1 MGNVV
6 TERNR
11 VWQKIEF
18 NAVQTKNGGAFLT
31 VLTLVCKPLA
41 QGRYRV
47 AWNCEA
53 RLQAG
58 VGTLPKIRVVE
69 APASTGPEVGE
80 YTFHGADDNWD
91 GRAGWDFRQYD
102 EAATPSFLIQVRR
115 VAGSGTDTVEV
126 RRLKLSIEIMND
138 DRAEAEGNGGRGRGL
153 SGSSTGGSSG
163 R

>member
-11 VWQKIEF
+11 VWQKIED
-18 NAVQTKNGGAFLT
+18 NAVQTKAAGAYLT
-31 VLTLVCKPLA
+31 VLTLACKPLA

-58 VGTLPKIRVVE
+58 NTSIPKIRVEDVDAIQE
-69 APASTGPEVGE
+69 IGE
-80 YTFHGADDNWD
+80 YTFHGSDDNWD

-102 EAATPSFLIQVRR
+102 EGATPSFIIQVRR
-115 VAGSGTDTVEV
+115 VAAVGTDTVEV
-126 RRLKLSIEIMND
+126 RRLKLSIELMND
-138 DRAEAEGNGGRGRGL
+138 DNAEAEGNGGQGRSRRNG
-153 SGSSTGGSSG
+153 T
-163 R
+163 